1 MSAYYAWMGGAG
13 LHLLRRIAVCLTVAA
28 LLFLAAFPTA
38 AVAEDGVSYIV
49 KFRDETALET
59 AAETCGPFAIVD
71 GRELRHLL
79 AADALEWYEEDAPVT
94 LSGEEAEL
102 TGAISP
108 WYADDMWHLDMIGAA
123 AAYEQ
128 GATGAGIRVG
138 VLDSGIAPHPDIAG
152 SLAEGWNYID
162 DSADTGDEL
171 GHGTSVAGL
180 IAGRNEE
187 GFLGVAPDVTLV
199 PLKCFQ
205 QKSSKVS
212 SVVKGIYGGVNDF
225 GCSILNL
232 SLGFAE
238 DSQAL
243 REAVDYALEMGV
255 LLVASVGN
263 GGVTS
268 LYYPSAYDGV
278 LGVGEAKSDGRVSL
292 RSNHN
297 QSVSLLAPGENL
309 KTLYYRGGYTEA
321 TGTSFAVPLVV
332 GAAAALWSARPELS
346 AGELMEL
353 IGQTATDGGDPGYD
367 EYYGWGILNVRAA
380 LEAAKTWTPEA
391 AAGVSMTLIGEGV
404 AVWNKTASPVEAYLL
419 AAAYDDTGY
428 QSSVSVTP
436 LQLASGERAVIPV
449 RRGGVRLMFCDREW
463 RPLTA
468 PLDG

>member
-1 MSAYYAWMGGAG
+1 MDWEGGV

-28 LLFLAAFPTA
+28 LLLLIAFPAEA
-38 AVAEDGVSYIV
+38 ADGVSYIV
-49 KFRDETALET
+49 KFRD
-59 AAETCGPFAIVD
+59 AAAVENAGETCGPFAIVD
-71 GRELRHLL
+71 GRELRRLL

-94 LSGEEAEL
+94 LSEEEAEL

-108 WYADDMWHLDMIGAA
+108 WYADDMWHLDMIGAS

-138 VLDSGIAPHPDIAG
+138 VLDSGIAPHADIVG
-152 SLAEGWNYID
+152 SLAEGWNYIN
-162 DSADTGDEL
+162 DSADTDDEL

-180 IAGRNEE
+180 IAGRSEE
-187 GFLGVAPDVTLV
+187 GFIGVAPDVTLV

-205 QKSSKVS
+205 QKSSKTS
-212 SVVKGIYGGVNDF
+212 SVVRGIYGGVNDF

-297 QSVSLLAPGENL
+297 QSVSLLAPGEKL
-309 KTLYYRGGYTEA
+309 KTLYYKGGYTEA

-332 GAAAALWSARPELS
+332 GAAAVLWSARPELS
-346 AGELMEL
+346 AKELMEL
-353 IGQTATDGGDPGYD
+353 ITQTATDGGDPGYD
-367 EYYGWGILNVRAA
+367 EYYGWGILNIRAA
-380 LEAAKTWTPEA
+380 LEAAKTWTPES

-404 AVWNKTASPVEAYLL
+404 AVWNKTALPVDACLL
-419 AAAYDDTGY
+419 QAEHDDTGY
-428 QSSVSVTP
+428 QSAVTVTP
-436 LQLASGERAVIPV
+436 LQLEPGERAVLPV
-449 RRGGVRLMFCDREW
+449 RRGGVRLMLCDRDW